1 MDRKQLVV
9 ERTRAVFGE
18 RLDDVLHMVRQ
29 DRQDLR
35 GWQEPAHIRA
45 VLRRRTVRANSD
57 NFNDTSDVVVAE
69 TNFGRGAGEPEPG
82 LQRECVGQILEV
94 GGNALERVAREVNP
108 ELTTEERLGL
118 ECVLLMYGRPSVEVN
133 QDRLASVPSFWN
145 VLEDQREDIEMAQ
158 RGVGRIELFG
168 HPEYDWAGT
177 AFLVN
182 ETTLLTTRR
191 TAEIFIEGRN
201 EQWQFRPGIT
211 AWMDYSAEY
220 QNGASAGYR
229 VRTVLGVH
237 PNYDL
242 ALLEVEPPQFQ
253 PGRCPTPL
261 AVAAQPPW
269 QLEGRPVYLI
279 GYPVRDAR
287 RNDPEPISR
296 IFRDVYNVKRI
307 QPGTLRGFLQFRDVQ
322 LVQHDCAFLGQSAGS
337 CLVDLET
344 QQVLGVHLTS
354 RYLEPGTAIP
364 LWVLRDDPLF
374 QRCGVTFAQATT
386 EELRTTTEQMERL
399 ARSRYWNEV
408 RNTIAN
414 FYQKAFGT
422 PYNTPFG
429 TPNNTGNNNPGYYR

>member
-1 MDRKQLVV
+1 MDRKQMVV

-45 VLRRRTVRANSD
+45 VLRRRTVSASGES
-57 NFNDTSDVVVAE
+57 FKESTDVAVVEPGFA
-69 TNFGRGAGEPEPG
+69 RGAGEPDPG
-82 LQRECVGQILEV
+82 QQRESLGLILEV
-94 GGNALERVAREVNP
+94 GGNALEKVARQNTP
-108 ELTTEERLGL
+108 EMTNEERLAL
-118 ECVLLMYGRPSVEVN
+118 ECVLLMYGRPAVEVSQN
-133 QDRLASVPSFWN
+133 RLANVPPFWN

-177 AFLVN
+177 GFLVN
-182 ETTLLTTRR
+182 DTTLMTTRR
-191 TAEIFIEGRN
+191 TAEIFIENRN

-220 QNGASAGYR
+220 QNVASAGYR
-229 VRTVLGVH
+229 VRAIMGVH
-237 PNYDL
+237 PSYDL
-242 ALLEVEPPQFQ
+242 ALLEVEPPQLQ
-253 PGRCPTPL
+253 PTGYPTPL
-261 AVAAQPPW
+261 ALAAQAP
-269 QLEGRPVYLI
+269 LSIEGRQVYLI

-287 RNDPEPISR
+287 RNEPEPLTR

-307 QPGTLRGFLQFRDVQ
+307 QPGLLRGMLQFRDVQ
-322 LVQHDCAFLGQSAGS
+322 FVQHDCAVLGQSAGS

-344 QQVLGVHLTS
+344 QQVLGIQLTS
-354 RYLEPGTAIP
+354 RYLEMGTAIP
-364 LWVLRDDPLF
+364 LWCLRDDPLL

-386 EELRTTTEQMERL
+386 EELRLTTEQMERL

-408 RNTIAN
+408 RNMIAG
-414 FYQKAFGT
+414 FYQRAFGT
-422 PYNTPFG
+422 TNGNFG
-429 TPNNTGNNNPGYYR
+429 GSTSRR

>member
-45 VLRRRTVRANSD
+45 VLRRRTVSASGE
-57 NFNDTSDVVVAE
+57 NFNETTEVAVADAG
-69 TNFGRGAGEPEPG
+69 FARGAGEPDPG
-82 LQRECVGQILEV
+82 QQRERLGQILES
-94 GGNALERVAREVNP
+94 GASAIEKVARENTP
-108 ELTTEERLGL
+108 ELSGEERLAL
-118 ECVLLMYGRPSVEVN
+118 ECVLMMYGRPAVEVN
-133 QDRLASVPSFWN
+133 QNRLASVPPFWN

-177 AFLVN
+177 GFLVS
-182 ETTLLTTRR
+182 ETTLMTTRR
-191 TAEIFIEGRN
+191 TAEIFIENRN

-211 AWMDYSAEY
+211 AWMDYNAEY
-220 QNGASAGYR
+220 QNVASAGFR
-229 VRTVLGVH
+229 VRAVLGVH
-237 PNYDL
+237 NNYDL

-253 PGRCPTPL
+253 PADNPTPL
-261 AVAAQPPW
+261 ALAAQAPNKI
-269 QLEGRPVYLI
+269 EGRQVYMI

-287 RNDPEPISR
+287 RNDPEPLTR

-307 QPGTLRGFLQFRDVQ
+307 QPGMLRGTMQFRDVQ
-322 LVQHDCAFLGQSAGS
+322 LVRHDCSVLGQSAGS

-344 QQVLGVHLTS
+344 QQVLGIHLTS
-354 RYLEPGTAIP
+354 RYLEAGTAIP
-364 LWVLRDDPLF
+364 LWALRDDPLF

-386 EELRTTTEQMERL
+386 EELRMTTEQMERL
-399 ARSRYWNEV
+399 ARSRYWNEL
-408 RNTIAN
+408 RTTIAS
-414 FYQKAFGT
+414 FYQRAFGT
-422 PYNTPFG
+422 TNT
-429 TPNNTGNNNPGYYR
+429 RR